1 MVCLSL
7 SSATSLHTLSLYKT
21 KLSAPLSLRS
31 PPLHAKLSLN
41 PAVKRS
47 SICYNPLRF
56 AVGNEGIA
64 TAAINKRRSRGL
76 TTVCYAMPLTARN
89 IQWISTI
96 SYVVLMLARGTG
108 IQKSFIVP
116 LFALQAPASVISWI
130 KGEYGIWTAFLA
142 LLVRLFFFI
151 PGELEIPFISL
162 LLVIVAPYQVQ
173 NLRGTQ
179 EGSIISLLIA
189 AFLAFQHFSRAGSFR
204 RAFDQNSIVATA
216 AVVCVTA
223 ASFLL
228 VI

>member
-1 MVCLSL
+1 MVCVL
-7 SSATSLHTLSLYKT
+7 SSAISLHSPFLCKS

-31 PPLHAKLSLN
+31 SLPNAKLTFN
-41 PAVKRS
+41 PAAKQS
-47 SICYNPLRF
+47 SICSNPIRF
-56 AVGNEGIA
+56 GFGSDVSS
-64 TAAINKRRSRGL
+64 TLAINKKRRRGL
-76 TTVCYAMPLTARN
+76 SAVCYAMPLSARN
-89 IQWISTI
+89 LQWISTI
-96 SYVVLMLARGTG
+96 SSVILMLARGTG

-130 KGEYGIWTAFLA
+130 KGEYGIWSAFLA

-179 EGSIISLLIA
+179 EGTIISLLIA
-189 AFLAFQHFSRAGSFR
+189 AYLAFQHFSRAGSFR
-204 RAFDQNSIVATA
+204 RAFDQNSIVATVA
-216 AVVCVTA
+216 IICVTA
-223 ASFLL
+223 VSFLL

>member
-1 MVCLSL
+1 MVCVL
-7 SSATSLHTLSLYKT
+7 SSAISLHSPFLCKS

-31 PPLHAKLSLN
+31 SLPNAKLTFN
-41 PAVKRS
+41 PAAKQR
-47 SICYNPLRF
+47 SICSNPIRF
-56 AVGNEGIA
+56 GFGSDVSS
-64 TAAINKRRSRGL
+64 TLAINKKRRRGL
-76 TTVCYAMPLTARN
+76 SAVCYAMPLSARN
-89 IQWISTI
+89 LQWISTI
-96 SYVVLMLARGTG
+96 SSVILMLARGTG

-130 KGEYGIWTAFLA
+130 KGEYGIWSAFLA

-179 EGSIISLLIA
+179 EGTIISLLIA
-189 AFLAFQHFSRAGSFR
+189 AYLAFQHFSRAGSFR
-204 RAFDQNSIVATA
+204 RAFDQNSIVATVA
-216 AVVCVTA
+216 IICVTA
-223 ASFLL
+223 VSFLL

>member
-1 MVCLSL
+1 MVCVSL
-7 SSATSLHTLSLYKT
+7 SSAVSLYIPSFYKS
-21 KLSAPLSLRS
+21 KLSVPLSLRS
-31 PPLHAKLSLN
+31 SPPNAKLSLN
-41 PAVKRS
+41 SAAKQS

-56 AVGNEGIA
+56 AVGSEGI
-64 TAAINKRRSRGL
+64 NKKKSRGL
-76 TTVCYAMPLTARN
+76 SAVCYAMPVNTRTL
-89 IQWISTI
+89 QWISTI
-96 SYVVLMLARGTG
+96 SSVVLMLAKGTG

-130 KGEYGIWTAFLA
+130 KGEYGIWSAFLA

-179 EGSIISLLIA
+179 EGCIISLLIA
-189 AFLAFQHFSRAGSFR
+189 AYLAFQHFSRAGSFQ
-204 RAFDQNSIVATA
+204 RAFDQNSIVATV
-216 AVVCVTA
+216 AVVCITA
-223 ASFLL
+223 VSFLF